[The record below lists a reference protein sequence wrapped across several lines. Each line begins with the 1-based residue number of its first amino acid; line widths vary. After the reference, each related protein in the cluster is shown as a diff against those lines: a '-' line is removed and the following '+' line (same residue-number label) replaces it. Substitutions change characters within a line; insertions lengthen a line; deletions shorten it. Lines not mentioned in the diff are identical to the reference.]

1 MKDSE
6 CYSAHNG
13 HKEPQIPYMPSP
25 WVQGPMQ
32 ETHTRRP
39 WCTSIDASGN
49 LQTINLTY
57 PDIMTSLPY
66 GVTETYQSSTASK
79 TLGFGWRGVYSTYAI
94 YGQTEPLK
102 ALTPLKAEFNLPNNM
117 LFRFLQLRHAT
128 QAQFSQPPLQSSPN
142 PLIAITKDTDPKKLI
157 SCFYTMLTTPVA
169 TKITQSQTSLGK
181 RSG

>member
-1 MKDSE
+1 
-6 CYSAHNG
+6 
-13 HKEPQIPYMPSP
+13 
-25 WVQGPMQ
+25 
-32 ETHTRRP
+32 
-39 WCTSIDASGN
+39 
-49 LQTINLTY
+49 
-57 PDIMTSLPY
+57 MTSLPY

-169 TKITQSQTSLGK
+169 TKITHSLKLRWERDLGNLEDEEWEEALDTCK
-181 RSG
+181 EVSPKLSDRLKQLYIIHRAYLTPLRVARYKHNYSALCPMCKSI